1 LIRARK
7 FILDKATVLA
17 ILGYLNPHSTLRIT
31 TSYLSVQVIGDHL
44 TRFEI

>member
-17 ILGYLNPHSTLRIT
+17 IFGHLNPYSTLRIAT
-31 TSYLSVQVIGDHL
+31 GYLSVQVIGNHL
-44 TRFEI
+44 ARFEI